1 MAALGSLSAG
11 APTARAILGA
21 AITHR
26 TAAGYNRSWTYFAD
40 FCEANGWPALPTTE
54 AALSCYFGSMCDR
67 NLKPSTMRNYLT
79 SINNMHVAKGY
90 PKPAAGAHV
99 SKLRKGWARIVADRT
114 NSLPAARGPLPAD
127 LVLDIIRLARRT
139 TDAEWRRRWTAVIL
153 CFLVCRRTVE
163 VLELQRQDVSVL
175 PDGAFHIEVNRFKN
189 AEARPDPRRL
199 VYTIPT
205 DPKLDDDDVLPLLH
219 GMVDELRAAA
229 APPNRM
235 LFSTVSLDRP
245 PTPDDVTVWLH
256 KAMAALGASP
266 PPGVLYSSY
275 SCRAGGATALYV
287 IGVPLVA
294 VAAMLGHKDNDTKTA
309 LASYVSVLA
318 PFSPAALRLCG
329 RWLRPGT

>member
-11 APTARAILGA
+11 ASTARAILGA

-40 FCEANGWPALPTTE
+40 FCEANGWSALPTTE

-90 PKPAAGAHV
+90 PKPASGAHV

-163 VLELQRQDVSVL
+163 V
-175 PDGAFHIEVNRFKN
+175 
-189 AEARPDPRRL
+189 
-199 VYTIPT
+199 
-205 DPKLDDDDVLPLLH
+205 
-219 GMVDELRAAA
+219 
-229 APPNRM
+229 
-235 LFSTVSLDRP
+235 
-245 PTPDDVTVWLH
+245 
-256 KAMAALGASP
+256 
-266 PPGVLYSSY
+266 
-275 SCRAGGATALYV
+275 
-287 IGVPLVA
+287 
-294 VAAMLGHKDNDTKTA
+294 
-309 LASYVSVLA
+309 
-318 PFSPAALRLCG
+318 
-329 RWLRPGT
+329 